1 MINLFII
8 IILSYT
14 KMSSFTSREVF
25 SPSPFQT
32 GRNASSTAMFPHKLC
47 LGGDRAGPQ
56 RTGNRHL
63 LDQAIR
69 VSSIAYLDWR
79 WCSRLLAGSDIS
91 QHLPPE
97 NLALEIK
104 QGLHL
109 GPSAC
114 QVHAVTWRA
123 RHWES
128 MCLAVGEIPA
138 VDFGIS
144 LGNRALPRKRGSFL
158 PPP

>member
-8 IILSYT
+8 IIVSYT

-97 NLALEIK
+97 NLATGDKAGIAP
-104 QGLHL
+104 GTFRM
-109 GPSAC
+109 PSAC
-114 QVHAVTWRA
+114 CHM
-123 RHWES
+123 ES
-128 MCLAVGEIPA
+128 P
-138 VDFGIS
+138 S
-144 LGNRALPRKRGSFL
+144 LGKHVPGGGGNPGC
-158 PPP
+158 